1 MINMIKE
8 KVLFYKQKL
17 INLTKDLVSIY
28 SPIFQEKQLIDF
40 IAKTMVDFDYDEVI
54 IDEFGNLIGRIGN
67 GPKIIAIDGHV
78 DTVEI
83 GSEENWSFDPLKG
96 KDSEEI
102 IYGRGSCDQKGGVAC
117 ALITGHILKEIGL
130 PENMTLYIVCSV
142 LEEFF
147 EGLNWQHIIEKQKIK
162 PEIVILTEPSDLAIS
177 MGHRGR
183 CDIEVSV
190 KGVSSHGSE
199 PDKGENAI
207 YKMKSIIEELMEL
220 HKQLPI
226 DPIFGKGTLAVTK
239 ITSKA
244 VSINAVPDKC
254 TIFID
259 RRLGQNDTLE
269 SALNQIKNL
278 QSVKKYN
285 ANVKIKKSAGK
296 SYTGYEYS
304 VDCFYPTWTIDENH
318 KTVKTAKKIFEKQ
331 FSQKPET
338 KYWRFSTNGVAT
350 MGKYNIPTFGFGPGE
365 EKYAHTSNEQV
376 PIEHLLKGLEF
387 LVAFCL
393 EWAKN

>member
-1 MINMIKE
+1 MIKK
-8 KVLFYKQKL
+8 KVQFYKQKL
-17 INLTKDLVSIY
+17 IKLTKDLVSIY
-28 SPIFQEKQLIDF
+28 SPIFQEKKIIDF
-40 IAKTMVDFDYDEVI
+40 LTKTMFDFGFDEIFVDEL
-54 IDEFGNLIGRIGN
+54 GNLIGRIGD
-67 GPKIIAIDGHV
+67 GPKIITIDGHV

-83 GSEENWSFDPLKG
+83 GSRDNWSFDPLKG
-96 KDSEEI
+96 KDDKDI
-102 IYGRGSCDQKGGVAC
+102 IFGRGSCDQKGGVAC
-117 ALITGHILKEIGL
+117 ALISGLILKEIGL
-130 PENMTLYIVCSV
+130 LKNITLYIVCSV

-147 EGLNWQHIIEKQKIK
+147 EGLNWQHIIEKRKIK
-162 PEIVILTEPSDLAIS
+162 PDVVILTEPSDLAIS
-177 MGHRGR
+177 LGHRGR

-207 YKMKSIIEELMEL
+207 YKMKVIIEELMEL
-220 HKQLPI
+220 HNQLAI

-239 ITSKA
+239 ITSEA

-254 TIFID
+254 TIYID

-269 SALNQIKNL
+269 SALKQIKNL

-285 ANVKIKKSAGK
+285 ADVQIKKSSGK

-304 VDCFYPTWTIDENH
+304 VDCYYPTWTIDKNH
-318 KTVKTAKKIFEKQ
+318 ITVKTAKKVFEKQ
-331 FSQKPET
+331 FSQKPIT

-350 MGKYNIPTFGFGPGE
+350 MGKYNIPTIGFGPGE

-376 PIEHLLKGLEF
+376 PIEHLLKGVEF

-393 EWAKN
+393 EWTKN